1 MTIGTVKWLGPSF
14 KVYNAKESICA
25 ELFQAMRL
33 LIVEDDRE
41 LREGL
46 CALLRQAG
54 YEVDSHA
61 DGRDAFNSLLSS
73 EYDLAIVDLMLP
85 GMDGLALV
93 RNLRRQLVG
102 LPILI
107 ITARDALEDRVSG
120 LDAGADDY
128 LVKPF
133 EMPELEARVRA
144 LLRRRRADRDEEIR
158 VGPLVLVAGQ
168 PRVILGETSFD
179 LPASEMALLET
190 LAIRAGRV
198 VSKQA
203 IADRLSRGGN
213 PPSDT
218 AIEICVHR
226 LRRRLGPYGLKVRTL
241 RGFGYMLESDEPRT
255 SSGSPS

>member
-1 MTIGTVKWLGPSF
+1 
-14 KVYNAKESICA
+14 
-25 ELFQAMRL
+25 MRL
-33 LIVEDDRE
+33 LIVEDDHQ
-41 LREGL
+41 LREAL
-46 CALLRQAG
+46 TDLLRQSG
-54 YEVDSHA
+54 FEVDA
-61 DGRDAFNSLLSS
+61 FAEGDQAFNALLSRD
-73 EYDLAIVDLMLP
+73 YDLAIVDLGLP

-93 RNLRRQLVG
+93 RSLRRQLRG

-168 PRVILGETSFD
+168 PRVMLGETSFD

-218 AIEICVHR
+218 AIE
-226 LRRRLGPYGLKVRTL
+226 
-241 RGFGYMLESDEPRT
+241 
-255 SSGSPS
+255 

>member
-1 MTIGTVKWLGPSF
+1 
-14 KVYNAKESICA
+14 
-25 ELFQAMRL
+25 MRL

-41 LREGL
+41 LREAL
-46 CALLRQAG
+46 SALLRQAG
-54 YEVDSHA
+54 YEVDAHA
-61 DGRDAFNSLLSS
+61 DGREAFNSLIGS

-85 GMDGLALV
+85 GMNGLALV
-93 RNLRRQLVG
+93 RNLRRQMVG

-168 PRVILGETSFD
+168 PRVVLGETSFD

-226 LRRRLGPYGLKVRTL
+226 LRRRLEIGRAHV
-241 RGFGYMLESDEPRT
+241 
-255 SSGSPS
+255 

>member
-1 MTIGTVKWLGPSF
+1 
-14 KVYNAKESICA
+14 
-25 ELFQAMRL
+25 MRL
-33 LIVEDDRE
+33 LIVEDDNE

-46 CALLRQAG
+46 TALLQQSG
-54 YEVDSHA
+54 YEVDAYA
-61 DGRDAFNSLLSS
+61 DGRLAFNNLMAK
-73 EYDLAIVDLMLP
+73 EYDLAIVDLMVP
-85 GMDGLALV
+85 GMSGLALV
-93 RNLRRQLVG
+93 RSMRRQLSE

-107 ITARDALEDRVSG
+107 VTARDALEDRVSG

-144 LLRRRRADRDEEIR
+144 LLRRHRGDREAEIR
-158 VGPLVLVAGQ
+158 VGPLVLVPGE
-168 PRVILGETSFD
+168 PRVSLGGTSVD

-190 LAIRAGRV
+190 LALRLGRV
-198 VSKQA
+198 VSKEA

-226 LRRRLGPYGLKVRTL
+226 LRRRIGPYGLKIRTL
-241 RGFGYMLESDEPRT
+241 RGFGYLLETTVGE
-255 SSGSPS
+255 

>member
-1 MTIGTVKWLGPSF
+1 
-14 KVYNAKESICA
+14 
-25 ELFQAMRL
+25 MRL

-41 LREGL
+41 LREAL
-46 CALLRQAG
+46 SALLRQAG
-54 YEVDSHA
+54 YEVDAHA
-61 DGRDAFNSLLSS
+61 DGHEAFNSLLGS

-85 GMDGLALV
+85 GMDGLSLV

-144 LLRRRRADRDEEIR
+144 LLRRQRADRDEEIR

-168 PRVILGETSFD
+168 PRVVLGENSVD

-226 LRRRLGPYGLKVRTL
+226 LRRRLGPFGLKVRTL
-241 RGFGYMLESDEPRT
+241 RGFGYMLEADEPR
-255 SSGSPS
+255 SSAPSS

>member
-1 MTIGTVKWLGPSF
+1 
-14 KVYNAKESICA
+14 
-25 ELFQAMRL
+25 MRL

-41 LREGL
+41 LREAL
-46 CALLRQAG
+46 SALLRQAG
-54 YEVDSHA
+54 YEVDGPG
-61 DGRDAFNSLLSS
+61 DGREAFKSLLCS

-85 GMDGLALV
+85 VMNGLALV

-102 LPILI
+102 LQILI

-144 LLRRRRADRDEEIR
+144 LLRRHRADREAEIR
-158 VGPLVLVAGQ
+158 IGPLVLVPGE
-168 PRVILGETSFD
+168 PRVSLGGTSVD

-190 LAIRAGRV
+190 LATRLGRV
-198 VSKQA
+198 VSKEA

-226 LRRRLGPYGLKVRTL
+226 LRRRIGPYGLKIRTL
-241 RGFGYMLESDEPRT
+241 RGFGYLLETTIGE
-255 SSGSPS
+255 

>member
-1 MTIGTVKWLGPSF
+1 VYGCKV
-14 KVYNAKESICA
+14 VYNAKYRPVA
-25 ELFQAMRL
+25 DLALTMRL
-33 LIVEDDRE
+33 LIAEDDRE
-41 LREGL
+41 LRDAL
-46 CALLRQAG
+46 SALLRQAG
-54 YEVDSHA
+54 YEVDAHA
-61 DGRDAFNSLLSS
+61 DGRDAFNNLLAS
-73 EYDLAIVDLMLP
+73 EYDLAIIDLMLP
-85 GMDGLALV
+85 GMNGLTVV

-241 RGFGYMLESDEPRT
+241 RGFGYMLESDEPRST
-255 SSGSPS
+255 NPTPSSS

>member
-1 MTIGTVKWLGPSF
+1 MDANMRILFVDDTRDTRDMFSMAFRLRGHETVTAGDGLEAVAAIRADHSF
-14 KVYNAKESICA
+14 DAII
-25 ELFQAMRL
+25 MD
-33 LIVEDDRE
+33 VE
-41 LREGL
+41 
-46 CALLRQAG
+46 
-54 YEVDSHA
+54 
-61 DGRDAFNSLLSS
+61 
-73 EYDLAIVDLMLP
+73 MP
-85 GMDGLALV
+85 GMNGLALV

-226 LRRRLGPYGLKVRTL
+226 LRRRLGPFGLKVRTL
-241 RGFGYMLESDEPRT
+241 RGFGYMLEADEPRAST
-255 SSGSPS
+255 SAG

>member
-1 MTIGTVKWLGPSF
+1 MPGPWSRMPSS
-14 KVYNAKESICA
+14 KAQSSRSA
-25 ELFQAMRL
+25 EEALQIIQDSRPRL
-33 LIVEDDRE
+33 VL
-41 LREGL
+41 
-46 CALLRQAG
+46 
-54 YEVDSHA
+54 A
-61 DGRDAFNSLLSS
+61 D
-73 EYDLAIVDLMLP
+73 IQLP
-85 GMDGLALV
+85 GMNGLALV

-102 LPILI
+102 IPILI
-107 ITARDALEDRVSG
+107 VTARDALEDRVSG

-168 PRVILGETSFD
+168 PRVMLGETSFD

-226 LRRRLGPYGLKVRTL
+226 LRRRLGPFGLKVRTL
-241 RGFGYMLESDEPRT
+241 RGFGYMLEADEPRT
-255 SSGSPS
+255 SSASS